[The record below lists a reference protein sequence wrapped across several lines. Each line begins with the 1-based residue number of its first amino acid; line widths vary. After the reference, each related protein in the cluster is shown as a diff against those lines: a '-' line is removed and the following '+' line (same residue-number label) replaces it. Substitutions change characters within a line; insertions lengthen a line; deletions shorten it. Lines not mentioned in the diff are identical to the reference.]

1 MGTSLTIEQARTVKR
16 YADTVIVSYDGDG
29 AGQAATIRGLEI
41 FQKEGLNVK
50 VVQLPEGLDPD
61 DVIKKFGAERY
72 SELLQDAMPLVD
84 FKICNLKKAYNLKDT
99 QSKRKYIAQAI
110 KVISAVTL
118 ESEREDLLRKLGKE
132 TGTTFESLKRD
143 LDKTD
148 GVVVQ
153 EKPSKEAP
161 VQASDGLKN
170 AERFVLCA
178 MLFNKGYSKSFNPY
192 SVNFKDPVHIR
203 ICDIV
208 TECREDGKEVFPS
221 TVAKLFS
228 EEELVEYNAVLASGD
243 NVFGFKAEE
252 RFFEDY
258 IAKSEKESLSNDLK
272 EFNTIF
278 SQEAYLKERK
288 QLVKMIGDLTAKLAR
303 Y

>member
-1 MGTSLTIEQARTVKR
+1 
-16 YADTVIVSYDGDG
+16 
-29 AGQAATIRGLEI
+29 
-41 FQKEGLNVK
+41 
-50 VVQLPEGLDPD
+50 
-61 DVIKKFGAERY
+61 
-72 SELLQDAMPLVD
+72 MPLVD
-84 FKICNLKKAYNLKDT
+84 FKIYNLKKAYNLKDT

-110 KVISAVTL
+110 KVISAVPL

-161 VQASDGLKN
+161 VHASDGLKN

-252 RFFEDY
+252 RFFEDCL
-258 IAKSEKESLSNDLK
+258 AKIKKESLTNDLK
-272 EFNTIF
+272 ELNTIF
-278 SQEAYLKERK
+278 SQETDLEKRK
-288 QLVKMIGDLTAKLAR
+288 QIVKMIADLTAKLAK